1 MDEIIDELEPI
12 VKKLSLYYSKRF
24 KLQSED
30 LYQDGM
36 LALLLSFGNYRH
48 LREGELKIVL
58 KKIINRKI
66 YETVKRELFI
76 RTHEVSLEEID
87 GES

>member
-36 LALLLSFGNYRH
+36 LALFKSLYDYRH
-48 LREGELKIVL
+48 LRKDELKIVL

-66 YETVKRELFI
+66 YETVKKELSI
-76 RTHEVSLEEID
+76 RIREVSLEEID
-87 GES
+87 GEG

>member
-1 MDEIIDELEPI
+1 VNEIIDELEPI
-12 VKKLSLYYSKRF
+12 VKKLSLYYGKRF
-24 KLQSED
+24 NLQSED

-36 LALLLSFGNYRH
+36 LALLKSLSHYRH
-48 LREGELKIVL
+48 LRKDELKIVV

-66 YETVKRELFI
+66 YETVKKELSI

-87 GES
+87 GEG